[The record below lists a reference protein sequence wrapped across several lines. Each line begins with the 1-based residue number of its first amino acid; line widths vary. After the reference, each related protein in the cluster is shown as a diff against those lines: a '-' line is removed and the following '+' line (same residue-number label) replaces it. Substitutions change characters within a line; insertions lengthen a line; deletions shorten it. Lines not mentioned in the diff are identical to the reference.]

1 MAAYKKTKSYR
12 PKKGSSINKRANGNF
27 RAARSQTDNGNF
39 VVKGTQILNA
49 FYKKQYQPNAG
60 DESID
65 KLVIPD
71 VGSTFINFYD
81 ILNSNKNFQLQKQ
94 LWDEFRIN
102 KIRVRLTVANANI
115 TLNELN
121 SIRTINVVTAWDR
134 TGLSCR
140 QITALDTAA
149 LDAAT
154 TAKNTNVIDP
164 VINKRD
170 KNVAAF
176 FTRLGPIVE
185 EYGSAYKS
193 PLNNY
198 QNFKRTCNLSV
209 RDGAEKNTWISTELI
224 DQPGLTYNAMTG
236 QYTTDTKN
244 QKTLEE
250 FENDSNPTNP
260 IENPTI
266 KWKPTLLISVYN
278 SGINETVLVKAD
290 DTANVIFNMS
300 YEMDIT
306 FRGPRT
312 IA

>member
-1 MAAYKKTKSYR
+1 MAAYKKTRNYR
-12 PKKGSSINKRANGNF
+12 TKKGGSINKRANGNF
-27 RAARSQTDNGNF
+27 KAARSQTDNGNF
-39 VVKGTQILNA
+39 VVKGTQMLNA
-49 FYKKQYQPNAG
+49 KYLQNYIPMPDLAG
-60 DESID
+60 GLE
-65 KLVIPD
+65 VPD
-71 VGSTFINFYD
+71 VGSTYVNFYEV
-81 ILNSNKNFQLQKQ
+81 LNNNKNFTLQKQ

-102 KIRVRLTVANANI
+102 KIRVRLTVANA
-115 TLNELN
+115 ELDINTFN
-121 SIRTINVVTAWDR
+121 SIKTINVVTAWDR

-140 QITALDTAA
+140 QITALDASD
-149 LDAAT
+149 LT
-154 TAKNTNVIDP
+154 TALETNI
-164 VINKRD
+164 INPSTEKRS
-170 KNVAAF
+170 KNVQSF

-185 EYGSAYKS
+185 EYGSAFKS
-193 PLNNY
+193 PLNSF

-224 DQPGLTYNAMTG
+224 DAPGLTYNATTT
-236 QYTTDTKN
+236 QYICDAKN
-244 QKTLEE
+244 QKSLED

-266 KWKPTLLISVYN
+266 KWKPTLLVSVYN
-278 SGINETVLVKAD
+278 SGLVNNQLVKAS

>member
-1 MAAYKKTKSYR
+1 MAAYKKTKTYK
-12 PKKGSSINKRANGNF
+12 PKRGGGINRRANGNF

-39 VVKGTQILNA
+39 VVKGTQMLNA
-49 FYKKQYQPNAG
+49 FYKQMYKPNDGQADG
-60 DESID
+60 IE
-65 KLVIPD
+65 IPD

-81 ILNSNKNFQLQKQ
+81 VLNQNKNFTLQKQ

-102 KIRVRLTVANANI
+102 KIRVRLTVANAVLDIN
-115 TLNELN
+115 NYN
-121 SIRTINVVTAWDR
+121 AVKTINVVTAWDR

-140 QITALDTAA
+140 QITAIDTAA
-149 LDAAT
+149 LDAAS
-154 TAKNTNVIDP
+154 TATEANIINPNTQ
-164 VINKRD
+164 KRS
-170 KNVAAF
+170 KNVAAL

-185 EYGSAYKS
+185 EYGSAFKS
-193 PLNNY
+193 PLNSF

-224 DQPGLTYNAMTG
+224 DSPGFTYNALTG
-236 QYTTDTKN
+236 QYTCDAKN
-244 QKTLEE
+244 QKSLED

-266 KWKPTLLISVYN
+266 KWKPTLLLSVYN
-278 SGINETVLVKAD
+278 CGIDGSNLVKAA

>member
-1 MAAYKKTKSYR
+1 MAAYKKTRTYR
-12 PKKGSSINKRANGNF
+12 PKKGGSINRRANGNF

-39 VVKGTQILNA
+39 VVKGTQMLNA
-49 FYKKQYQPNAG
+49 KYLQNYIPMPDLAG
-60 DESID
+60 GLE
-65 KLVIPD
+65 VPD
-71 VGSTFINFYD
+71 VGSTYVNFYEV
-81 ILNSNKNFQLQKQ
+81 LNNNKNFTLQKQ

-102 KIRVRLTVANANI
+102 KIRVRLTVANA
-115 TLNELN
+115 ELDIN
-121 SIRTINVVTAWDR
+121 NYKAIKTINVVTAWDR

-140 QITALDTAA
+140 QITALNASD
-149 LDAAT
+149 LT
-154 TAKNTNVIDP
+154 TALETNI
-164 VINKRD
+164 INPSTEKRT
-170 KNVAAF
+170 KNVSSF

-185 EYGSAYKS
+185 EYGSAFKS
-193 PLNNY
+193 PLNSF

-224 DQPGLTYNAMTG
+224 DAPGLTYNATTT
-236 QYTTDTKN
+236 QYICDAKN
-244 QKTLEE
+244 QKTLED

-266 KWKPTLLISVYN
+266 KWKPTLLVSVYN
-278 SGINETVLVKAD
+278 SGLVNNQLVKAS